1 MLWKKKTISIYYISI
16 LYVADGLVQLD
27 YNNKT
32 IDNFLT

>member
-1 MLWKKKTISIYYISI
+1 MLWKKKISIYYISI
-16 LYVADGLVQLD
+16 LYVADGYKVQLD